1 MKKRTTPR
9 IYFNPRTLNLRL
21 IAGTIL
27 IAASFASAYL
37 ISQSNNRMITVWSAS
52 NDLAPGRIIED
63 ADVAPVQV
71 SMPKG
76 ASLYLDANYSI
87 VGSQVLRTVGSSELI
102 PTYSLSKESQLNY
115 KKVPISLSRFRLPIG
130 VKSGSIV
137 DIYII
142 PREQLNGNLEGPK
155 LKRSQL
161 LLPTISVDAIDI
173 EASKLGGEIGMTILV
188 PASQVSEIV
197 SAMSDSEFIVVR
209 SN

>member
-9 IYFNPRTLNLRL
+9 IDFNPRALNLRL

-27 IAASFASAYL
+27 IAASFFSAYL

-63 ADVAPVQV
+63 ADVVPVQV
-71 SMPKG
+71 LMPNS
-76 ASLYLDANYSI
+76 ASLYLDAHYSI
-87 VGSQVLRTVGSSELI
+87 VGSQVLRAVGSSELI

-115 KKVPISLSRFRLPIG
+115 KKVPISLSRLRLPIG

-137 DIYII
+137 DIYVI
-142 PREQLNGNLEGPK
+142 PREQLNGNLEAPK

-161 LLPTISVDAIDI
+161 LLSTISVDAIDI

-188 PASQVSEIV
+188 PASQVSEVV
-197 SAMSDSEFIVVR
+197 SAMSDNEFIVVR

>member
-102 PTYSLSKESQLNY
+102 PTYSLSKESHLNY

-161 LLPTISVDAIDI
+161 LLPTISVDAIDM

>member
-188 PASQVSEIV
+188 PASQVSEVV

>member
-130 VKSGSIV
+130 VESGSIV

-142 PREQLNGNLEGPK
+142 PREQLNGNLEGPN

-161 LLPTISVDAIDI
+161 LLPTISVDAIDM

>member
-115 KKVPISLSRFRLPIG
+115 KKVPISLSRLRLPIG

-142 PREQLNGNLEGPK
+142 PREQLNGNLEAPK

-173 EASKLGGEIGMTILV
+173 EASKLGGEIGLTILV
-188 PASQVSEIV
+188 PASQVSEVV

>member
-115 KKVPISLSRFRLPIG
+115 KKVPISLSRLRLPIG

-142 PREQLNGNLEGPK
+142 PREQLNGNLEAPK

>member
-9 IYFNPRTLNLRL
+9 IDFNPRALNLRL

-27 IAASFASAYL
+27 IAASFFSAYL

-130 VKSGSIV
+130 VESGSIV

-142 PREQLNGNLEGPK
+142 PREQLNRNLEGPK

-161 LLPTISVDAIDI
+161 LLPTISVDAIDM